1 MAKDLNDHGESV
13 AFLPELDGV
22 TSADSL
28 VLFRE
33 RPVVADFKYCI
44 TKKANTLAGDL
55 EDGFG
60 QANTIVVKLENM
72 DAGVF
77 CDAIEYLKRK
87 NFPCGNI
94 KVLNQYGDAL
104 ELTFTDIRNG
114 KYRKKIKGFLK

>member
-33 RPVVADFKYCI
+33 CPVVADFKYCI

-72 DAGVF
+72 DAGEF
-77 CDAIEYLKRK
+77 KEALDYLVR
-87 NFPCGNI
+87 NNIPYGNI
-94 KVLNQYGDAL
+94 KVINKYGKNIEITAK
-104 ELTFTDIRNG
+104 DIRFNN
-114 KYRKKIKGFLK
+114 YVKKIKGFL